1 MRPRRRSLA
10 GAWRVQERDHGCQ
23 APVERLRGIESRP
36 RRMHAALPRQS
47 IDLDPEVSVPV
58 GGHQSPRAS
67 AVACRLP
74 FKPLPIRADIV
85 VMVVRVALT
94 LVAAVLLA
102 PSAFAAAGN
111 ADVAALQVGLRA
123 RGVYTGPIDGLSGP
137 QTTNAVRLLGS
148 ATPTLTA
155 GLGLQAPVTCGRFSV
170 PTPASAS
177 ATALYAPAF
186 AAGTSPPSSSC
197 SPGRAS
203 RQAP

>member
-1 MRPRRRSLA
+1 
-10 GAWRVQERDHGCQ
+10 
-23 APVERLRGIESRP
+23 
-36 RRMHAALPRQS
+36 MHAALPRQS

-111 ADVAALQVGLRA
+111 ADVAALQCS
-123 RGVYTGPIDGLSGP
+123 PSE
-137 QTTNAVRLLGS
+137 
-148 ATPTLTA
+148 
-155 GLGLQAPVTCGRFSV
+155 
-170 PTPASAS
+170 
-177 ATALYAPAF
+177 
-186 AAGTSPPSSSC
+186 AAGRTL
-197 SPGRAS
+197 
-203 RQAP
+203 